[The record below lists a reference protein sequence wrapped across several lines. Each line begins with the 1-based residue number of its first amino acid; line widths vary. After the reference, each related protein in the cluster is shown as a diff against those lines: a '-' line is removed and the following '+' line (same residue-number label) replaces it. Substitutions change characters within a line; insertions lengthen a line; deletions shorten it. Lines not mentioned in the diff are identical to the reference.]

1 MGLKGWHMFNEIK
14 NMKELGLKKSQI
26 SRYLDLDYGT
36 VSKYWNM
43 QVKEFAEN
51 MEKVKVRKKI
61 LDEYEDEIVGW
72 LRDFPDMSAA

>member
-14 NMKELGLKKSQI
+14 NMKELGLKKSQV

-51 MEKVKVRKKI
+51 MEK
-61 LDEYEDEIVGW
+61 
-72 LRDFPDMSAA
+72 